1 LRAVAEATEGALPAA
16 PLGALSLIFWLLI
29 VTISIK
35 YCLFVMR
42 ADNHGEGG
50 ILALMSLTGASWHG
64 RGSALIVMG
73 LFGAALIYGD
83 GIITPAISVL
93 SALEGLNQAPGNVF
107 NDYNFGGYLI
117 AHHVLT
123 FIDGRGVIFGDL
135 FRKYLTGKITDDD
148 LDRYG
153 VTWAL
158 LRPEGHMSDRWESLC
173 ADDIAVVW
181 RPRAPH

>member
-1 LRAVAEATEGALPAA
+1 MYDTVLRAAKSAWTGIFRRRCAVDCCLLAAFLWVGIDPWPERSIRPDFALQC
-16 PLGALSLIFWLLI
+16 AL
-29 VTISIK
+29 
-35 YCLFVMR
+35 
-42 ADNHGEGG
+42 DHG
-50 ILALMSLTGASWHG
+50 
-64 RGSALIVMG
+64 
-73 LFGAALIYGD
+73 
-83 GIITPAISVL
+83 IT
-93 SALEGLNQAPGNVF
+93 GNVF

-135 FRKYLTGKITDDD
+135 FRKYLTGKITDND

-158 LRPEGHMSDRWESLC
+158 LRPDGHMSDRWESLC

-181 RPRAPH
+181 RPRPA

>member
-1 LRAVAEATEGALPAA
+1 MYDTVLRAAKSAWTGIFRRHCAVDCCLLAA
-16 PLGALSLIFWLLI
+16 FLW
-29 VTISIK
+29 V
-35 YCLFVMR
+35 
-42 ADNHGEGG
+42 G
-50 ILALMSLTGASWHG
+50 IDPWPEPKI
-64 RGSALIVMG
+64 RPD
-73 LFGAALIYGD
+73 AALQCALDYG
-83 GIITPAISVL
+83 IT
-93 SALEGLNQAPGNVF
+93 GNVF

-135 FRKYLTGKITDDD
+135 FRKYLTGKVTDDD

-181 RPRAPH
+181 RPRPA